1 MGRVSRPT
9 VTNAIKK
16 VQYHQISDKPV
27 LFSDKAA
34 YNENKNFY
42 SKRSCIKMSKCAKD
56 GKGKKILLFVLLIAI
71 IGLAV
76 YFLAAA
82 KKEADSDK
90 IFTMSSNAERV
101 EFLNKQ
107 GWIVKPDPLSKEEI
121 LIPAEF
127 NELYQQYAELQKS
140 QGFDIEKHKGEKAM
154 LISYQVLNY
163 PDHTENVVANML
175 IADGKLIG
183 GEITLNEENGF
194 TEPLI
199 TAGTQALAGNTA
211 Q

>member
-1 MGRVSRPT
+1 
-9 VTNAIKK
+9 
-16 VQYHQISDKPV
+16 
-27 LFSDKAA
+27 
-34 YNENKNFY
+34 
-42 SKRSCIKMSKCAKD
+42 MSKCAKD

-82 KKEADSDK
+82 KKEADSDM

-199 TAGTQALAGNTA
+199 TIGTRSLAA
-211 Q
+211 E